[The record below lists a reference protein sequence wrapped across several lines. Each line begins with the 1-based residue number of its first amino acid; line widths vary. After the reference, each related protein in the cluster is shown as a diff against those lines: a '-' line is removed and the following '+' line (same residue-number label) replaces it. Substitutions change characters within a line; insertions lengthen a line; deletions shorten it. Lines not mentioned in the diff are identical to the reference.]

1 MNLRNAGSILG
12 NLLTI
17 RHDAFETVMMH
28 AIVSDVII
36 DVAETNKSCK
46 VGDRLYFCATL
57 LLCQQ
62 RQFGVDHGCVISAT
76 TPDFTL

>member
-36 DVAETNKSCK
+36 DVAETNIKLQNWGSVVFLRYTIIMLTEAIWC
-46 VGDRLYFCATL
+46 
-57 LLCQQ
+57 
-62 RQFGVDHGCVISAT
+62 
-76 TPDFTL
+76 